1 MVRYEDS
8 PGLVKHVR
16 FGKVSDDALTALRD
30 FPGVKAIV
38 LHTHGKTGEH
48 PHWHVWVE
56 LTEPATNQTL
66 RNRLKRISVFA
77 GYSGQNDWSFRNHD
91 SWESWSRYVIK
102 NPTHK
107 VLLNHLDLNELSEA
121 ANGEYAALVA
131 PATAIEHVGA
141 VATVAYKIQKPR
153 ESQQLKAKFVRYL
166 LNEIKWEHECIT
178 MENYSWRKSQ
188 ICRECVKYF
197 QNGIPSTQA
206 AVCIEHAIYYFGNSD
221 VKSHLEDLMETFLSD
236 RKILRC

>member
-56 LTEPATNQTL
+56 LTEPATNQTI
-66 RNRLKRISVFA
+66 RNRLKRISAFSS
-77 GYSGQNDWSFRNHD
+77 YSGQNDWSFRNHD
-91 SWESWSRYVIK
+91 SWDAWSRYVIK

-141 VATVAYKIQKPR
+141 VAHVAYTVQKPR
-153 ESQQLKAKFVRYL
+153 RKASMRELFIEHLRKIGWVDGCINECNY
-166 LNEIKWEHECIT
+166 EIKKNDLIDELTDFWENAFT
-178 MENYSWRKSQ
+178 TPNG
-188 ICRECVKYF
+188 CV
-197 QNGIPSTQA
+197 
-206 AVCIEHAIYYFGNSD
+206 AVEHAMYEFADDGARDLI
-221 VKSHLEDLMETFLSD
+221 KSKNRVCL
-236 RKILRC
+236 RKNLRC

>member
-16 FGKVSDDALTALRD
+16 FGKVSDDALSALRD

-91 SWESWSRYVIK
+91 SWESWSRYVVK
-102 NPTHK
+102 NPSHQI
-107 VLLNHLDLNELSEA
+107 LLEHLDLKELSDA
-121 ANGEYAALVA
+121 VHGEYASLVA
-131 PATAIEHVGA
+131 PATVVEHVGA
-141 VATVAYKIQKPR
+141 EAHVAYTIQKPR
-153 ESQQLKAKFVRYL
+153 RKAAMKDLFVEHLRKLGWKEGCINMINYHNRKNDLIDLLTDFWHNAFTTNNGCVAIETAMWEFVDPDALEYLKSKNRESLGK
-166 LNEIKWEHECIT
+166 N
-178 MENYSWRKSQ
+178 
-188 ICRECVKYF
+188 
-197 QNGIPSTQA
+197 
-206 AVCIEHAIYYFGNSD
+206 
-221 VKSHLEDLMETFLSD
+221 
-236 RKILRC
+236 LRC